1 MNEGILGRIF
11 KRRKSMDDNVIV
23 VENMANPI
31 INSVENYIKMDNSGA
46 LLVIGDWGCGKTY
59 FFKNTLDEEL
69 KRDGRTLVMV
79 SLFGLHDLKE
89 IPERLFY
96 AYLDSMD
103 DNFKKGEWIKR
114 GKNVIESIPIIKD
127 YINIDKLFH
136 EGRGLYSLIPKDKII
151 ICFDDLERLIKSIT
165 VNEVLG
171 IINDL
176 VDNYGFKVIVIA
188 NEGFVNQSKDKAEL
202 VFKEKVI
209 EKTIAFTPDTLN
221 IFNHLVASYK
231 NCGFTEYMAR
241 PETQSTINPNIGLS
255 LLSPEYKKN
264 ILNIR
269 ILKFA
274 IKHFYPI
281 FQYYEDKE
289 YEHKDIKLQSYWD
302 FILAISIEYK
312 INRISFED
320 NRTLDNQ
327 YSNVID
333 FDFDN
338 HTNPEQLFDEDI
350 DDTSTN
356 NEDKQQADAA
366 YSKKF
371 YEKYFVKWD
380 KYPIFHKE
388 LYNYVTGGIDPNYEE
403 LNNSMDSALKN
414 YIHVE
419 NPAHTLL
426 HQFLMGIWKFTNEDV
441 AKKLRELHSYVKEGR
456 LEDFVSYMNAYT
468 FLYGYK
474 EILPISKDELDA
486 DIKTGIDIFS
496 RSISKVSFLTKQ
508 NLQMVRS
515 DIPECTQWV
524 LSYIQDRLSSI
535 EEVQFKDEVVILER
549 NFEENFEAFIAS
561 FTMQSDITPKYY
573 STPILNHLRE
583 ECIERKVQKFEP
595 NDVMNLIHLID
606 ERYIQ
611 NPYVDILKEE
621 KPFLDRLKTA
631 IDGLELRKDK
641 MSDVLIVGHLLPT
654 INKLY
659 AE

>member
-1 MNEGILGRIF
+1 MNDTIAGT
-11 KRRKSMDDNVIV
+11 
-23 VENMANPI
+23 ENRDNPI
-31 INSVENYIKMDNSGA
+31 IGSVKNYIKMDNSGA

-59 FFKNTLDEEL
+59 FFKNTLAEEL

-89 IPERLFY
+89 IPERLVY
-96 AYLDSMD
+96 AYLDSAD
-103 DNFKKGEWIKR
+103 DNLKKGKWIKR
-114 GKNVIESIPIIKD
+114 GKNVIESIPIIKN

-165 VNEVLG
+165 INEVLG

-176 VDNYGFKVIVIA
+176 VENYGFKVIVIA

-209 EKTIAFTPDTLN
+209 EKTIAFMPDTLN
-221 IFNHLVASYK
+221 VFNNLVTSY
-231 NCGFTEYMAR
+231 NNDGFTEYMAR
-241 PETQSTINPNIGLS
+241 PEIQSTINPNAGLS
-255 LLSPEYKKN
+255 LLSPKYKKN

-289 YEHKDIKLQSYWD
+289 CEHKDIKLQSYWD

-312 INRISFED
+312 INNISFED

-338 HTNPEQLFDEDI
+338 HTEAEQLFDEDI
-350 DDTSTN
+350 DDTSTD

-371 YEKYFVKWD
+371 YEKYFVKRD

-388 LYNYVTGGIDPNYEE
+388 LYNYVTGGIDPNHEE

-426 HQFLMGIWKFTNEDV
+426 SQLLMGIWRFTNEDV
-441 AKKLRELHSYVKEGR
+441 AKKLRELHLYVKNGE
-456 LEDFVSYMNAYT
+456 LEDYVSYMNAYT
-468 FLYGYK
+468 YLYGYK
-474 EILPISKDELDA
+474 EILPISKEELDA
-486 DIKTGIDIFS
+486 DIRIGIDIFNQK
-496 RSISKVSFLTKQ
+496 INIVSFLTKQ
-508 NLQMVRS
+508 SLQMVKS

-535 EEVQFKDEVVILER
+535 EEVQFRDEVEILER
-549 NFEENFEAFIAS
+549 NFEENFEAFLTS
-561 FTMQSDITPKYY
+561 FIIQPGNTPKYY
-573 STPILNHLRE
+573 STPILNHLSK
-583 ECIERKVQKFEP
+583 ECIERKVQNLEP
-595 NDVMNLIHLID
+595 NDVIGLQHLIE
-606 ERYIQ
+606 ERHIK
-611 NPYVDILKEE
+611 NSRADIYNEE
-621 KPFLDRLKTA
+621 KIFLDRLKAA
-631 IDGLELRKDK
+631 IDGLDLRKDK
-641 MSDVLIVGHLLPT
+641 ISDVLIASHLKPT

-659 AE
+659 VE

>member
-1 MNEGILGRIF
+1 MN
-11 KRRKSMDDNVIV
+11 DNVIV
-23 VENMANPI
+23 VENRANPI
-31 INSVENYIKMDNSGA
+31 INSVENYIKMDNYGA

-59 FFKNTLDEEL
+59 FFKNTLAEEL
-69 KRDGRTLVMV
+69 KMDGRTLVMV
-79 SLFGLHDLKE
+79 SLFGLHDIKE
-89 IPERLFY
+89 LPERLFY
-96 AYLDSMD
+96 AYLDSTD
-103 DNFKKGEWIKR
+103 DNLKKGKWIKR

-136 EGRGLYSLIPKDKII
+136 DGRGLYSLIPKDKII

-176 VDNYGFKVIVIA
+176 VENYGFKVIVIA
-188 NEGFVNQSKDKAEL
+188 NEGFVNQSKEKTEL

-221 IFNHLVASYK
+221 IFNHLVASYE
-231 NCGFTEYMAR
+231 NYGFTEYMAR
-241 PETQSTINPNIGLS
+241 PEIQSTINPNVGLS
-255 LLSPEYKKN
+255 LLSPKYKKN

-289 YEHKDIKLQSYWD
+289 CEYKDIKLQSYWD

-312 INRISFED
+312 INNISFED

-333 FDFDN
+333 FEFDN
-338 HTNPEQLFDEDI
+338 HSKSEQLFDEDI
-350 DDTSTN
+350 DDTSTD
-356 NEDKQQADAA
+356 NEDKQQADAS

-371 YEKYFVKWD
+371 YEKYFVKRD

-388 LYNYVTGGIDPNYEE
+388 LYNYVTGGIEPNYEE
-403 LNNSMDSALKN
+403 LNANMDSALKN

-426 HQFLMGIWKFTNEDV
+426 HQFLTGIWKFTNEDV

-468 FLYGYK
+468 FLYEYK
-474 EILPISKDELDA
+474 EILPVTQEELA
-486 DIKTGIDIFS
+486 TDIKTGIDIFS
-496 RSISKVSFLTKQ
+496 HTISDVSFLTKQ
-508 NLQMVRS
+508 NLQMVS
-515 DIPECTQWV
+515 SSIPEYTQWV
-524 LSYIQDRLSSI
+524 FTYIQKGLASI
-535 EEVQFKDEVVILER
+535 EEEQFRDEVSILER
-549 NFEENFEAFIAS
+549 NFEENFDAFMTCFIIQPGS
-561 FTMQSDITPKYY
+561 SPKYY
-573 STPILNHLRE
+573 STPILHHLKK
-583 ECIERKVQKFEP
+583 ECIERKVHNLEP
-595 NDVMNLIHLID
+595 NDVIALQYLIE
-606 ERYIQ
+606 ERYIK
-611 NPYVDILKEE
+611 NSRVDIYNEE
-621 KPFLDRLKTA
+621 KVFLDRLKAA

-641 MSDVLIVGHLLPT
+641 MSDVMIARQLKPT

-659 AE
+659 AG